1 MIYVELK
8 EVAKETNRI
17 NDNIEKVIRGKRQT
31 VELAVTSFICGGHIL
46 IEDMPG
52 VGKTMLAKAIARS
65 INGSFKR
72 IQFTPDLLPSDITG
86 TSMFNQKTS
95 DFAFSPGPVFANIV
109 LADEI
114 NRTTPRTQSALLE
127 AMDERQVTVD
137 GIAHMLPEP
146 FFVIATQ
153 NPMEYHGTYPLPEGQ
168 LDRFMMSLDL
178 GYPDIEDEKDI
189 IKSQQI
195 THPIDQIAPV
205 ASIENILLLQD
216 AVRRVYIDESLVD
229 YTVRLVTATRD
240 DKDLVMGASPRGSL
254 AIMRAS
260 QGVAAAAGR
269 DFVLPDDI
277 KKVAVAALKHRVFP
291 KQQLRMG
298 KTPVKAILTRILE
311 EIPVPVEKKV

>member
-1 MIYVELK
+1 MELK

-17 NDNIEKVIRGKRQT
+17 NDNIEKVIKGKRQT

-86 TSMFNQKTS
+86 TSLYNQKTG
-95 DFAFSPGPVFANIV
+95 DFEFSPGPVFANIV

-137 GIAHMLPEP
+137 GVAHMLPEP
-146 FFVIATQ
+146 FFVTATQ

-168 LDRFMMSLDL
+168 MDRFMMSLDL

-189 IKSQQI
+189 MKSQQI

-205 ASIENILLLQD
+205 VSIESILLLQD
-216 AVRRVYIDESLVD
+216 AVRRVYIDETLVD
-229 YTVRLVTATRD
+229 YAVRLVRATRE
-240 DKDLVMGASPRGSL
+240 DKDLMMGASPRGSL
-254 AIMRAS
+254 AIMRAG

-269 DFVLPDDI
+269 DYVLPDDI
-277 KKVAVAALKHRVFP
+277 KRVTLAALKHRVFP
-291 KQQLRMG
+291 KPQLRMG
-298 KTPVKAILTRILE
+298 KAPAKTILE
-311 EIPVPVEKKV
+311 RIIENTTVPVEKKV